1 MTKISR
7 APVALCWLFE
17 WILWLVFTD
26 NTGYR
31 ELLAGAAAAA
41 VATYFSFS
49 LAARRPG
56 HGFRV
61 SSGMAVIWHLPAA
74 LAHDTG
80 VLLFALGLRLTG
92 KRLPSGIVGIPFGA
106 VANSPVAR
114 GKRALATTLMTI
126 TPNTLVLGVLKEKQI
141 LFYHRLLPQP
151 PSTLVRQLSE
161 GAGRSS

>member
-1 MTKISR
+1 MTKIAR
-7 APVALCWLFE
+7 APVALCWLLE

-26 NTGYR
+26 NAGYR
-31 ELLAGAAAAA
+31 ELLVGAVVAG

-49 LAARRPG
+49 LAARKPG

-61 SSGMAVIWHLPAA
+61 SSGMAVIWHLPGA
-74 LAHDTG
+74 LAHDTA
-80 VLLFALGLRLTG
+80 VLLFALYLRLTG
-92 KRLPSGIVGIPFGA
+92 KRPASAIVGIPFGA

-126 TPNTLVLGVLKEKQI
+126 TPNTLVLGVLRDKQI
-141 LFYHRLLPQP
+141 LFFHRLLPQP

-161 GAGRSS
+161 SAGRSS